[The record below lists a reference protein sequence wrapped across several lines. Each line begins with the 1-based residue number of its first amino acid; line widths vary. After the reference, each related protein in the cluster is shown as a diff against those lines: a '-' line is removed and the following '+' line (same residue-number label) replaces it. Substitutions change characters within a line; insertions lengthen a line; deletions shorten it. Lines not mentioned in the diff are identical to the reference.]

1 MVFKSEQSIFSY
13 FIFILLLGVFG
24 CIAVFAPNEENKG
37 ENLWIPLT
45 IFGLLFFFLVY
56 SIFNTYYTI
65 SGTTFSYKCGF
76 FKQRI
81 DIQKIRK
88 IEYNNSI
95 FVPVSLKLGW
105 SHKGLIINYNHYND
119 VYISPKNRDQFVAE
133 LLKNNPNI
141 IIKE

>member
-13 FIFILLLGVFG
+13 FIFIFLPGVMG
-24 CIAVFAPNEENKG
+24 GIAFFAPNDENDWEG
-37 ENLWIPLT
+37 LLIPL
-45 IFGLLFFFLVY
+45 IIIGSILSFLIY
-56 SIFNTYYTI
+56 SIFNTNYTI
-65 SGTTFSYKCGF
+65 SSTIFSYKCGF
-76 FKQRI
+76 FNEKI
-81 DIQKIRK
+81 DVQKIRK

-95 FVPVSLKLGW
+95 FVPVTLKLGW
-105 SHKGLIINYNHYND
+105 SHKGLIINYNQYDD

>member
-13 FIFILLLGVFG
+13 FIFVVLLGVFG
-24 CIAVFAPNEENKG
+24 FIAVFAPNEENKG

-45 IFGLLFFFLVY
+45 IIGLIFAFLVY
-56 SIFNTYYTI
+56 SILNTLYII
-65 SGTTFSYKCGF
+65 SGTTFSYQYGF
-76 FKQRI
+76 FKKKI
-81 DIQKIRK
+81 DIQIIRK

-105 SHKGLIINYNHYND
+105 SHKGLIINYNQYND

>member
-13 FIFILLLGVFG
+13 FIFIFLPGALG
-24 CIAVFAPNEENKG
+24 CIAFFAPNDENDWEG
-37 ENLWIPLT
+37 LLIPL
-45 IFGLLFFFLVY
+45 IIIGSILSFLVY

-65 SGTTFSYKCGF
+65 SRTIFSYKFGF
-76 FKQRI
+76 FKDKI

-95 FVPVSLKLGW
+95 FVPVTLKLGW
-105 SHKGLIINYNHYND
+105 SHKGLIINYNQYDD

>member
-13 FIFILLLGVFG
+13 FTFILLLGFFG
-24 CIAVFAPNEENKG
+24 FIAVIAAREENTG
-37 ENLWIPLT
+37 EDMWIPLL
-45 IFGLLFFFLVY
+45 IFGLIFSFLVY
-56 SIFNTYYTI
+56 SILNTYYII
-65 SGTTFSYKCGF
+65 SGTTFSYKYGF
-76 FKQRI
+76 FKEKI
-81 DIQKIRK
+81 EIQKIQK

-95 FVPVSLKLGW
+95 FVPVTLKLGW
-105 SHKGLIINYNHYND
+105 SHKGLIINYNQYDD